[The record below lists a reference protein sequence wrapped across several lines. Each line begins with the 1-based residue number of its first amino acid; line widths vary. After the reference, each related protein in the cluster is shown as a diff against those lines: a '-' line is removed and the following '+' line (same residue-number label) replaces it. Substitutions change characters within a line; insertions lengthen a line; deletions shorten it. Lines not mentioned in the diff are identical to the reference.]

1 MYGVDATIFI
11 LKKTPDSLGDS
22 LGPTL
27 TGGIAP
33 KITCLPSVFERSSQR
48 SLASGLGLV
57 LQVYGMDPLA
67 FITGRISPDCALLY
81 L

>member
-33 KITCLPSVFERSSQR
+33 KNNLSSI
-48 SLASGLGLV
+48 GLRKV
-57 LQVYGMDPLA
+57 
-67 FITGRISPDCALLY
+67 
-81 L
+81 